1 LSTNVQIPNH
11 QSSTAGPAL
20 ATHRVRLR
28 PVRDADLPFLYGLM
42 TAPEAGARVRF
53 AGATPSPAQVASSLW
68 EDVLAQFIIAT
79 AAGQAIG
86 LFVISSPNF
95 RDGYA
100 YFSVLG
106 MPGATGRGTVAEG
119 GMLGVHY
126 AFSTW
131 PFRKLY
137 MEASETSYGAFGSGL
152 GRLFAEEGRLRN
164 HAYFDGRY
172 QDLRILAVY
181 RETWAR
187 LAPRYLRSNG
197 HDAS

>member
-1 LSTNVQIPNH
+1 MSTDTRVP
-11 QSSTAGPAL
+11 QSVAGPPGTPL
-20 ATHRVRLR
+20 ATRRVRLR
-28 PVRDADLPFLYGLM
+28 PVRDADLPFLYALM
-42 TAPEAGARVRF
+42 TAPESGARVRF
-53 AGATPSPAQVASSLW
+53 AGATPSPSQVAATLW
-68 EDVLAQFIIAT
+68 EDVLAQFVIESAS
-79 AAGQAIG
+79 GEAIG
-86 LFVISSPNF
+86 LFVVSSPNF

-106 MPGATGRGTVAEG
+106 RPDMLGRGRVAEG

-137 MEASETSYGAFGSGL
+137 MESSETSYAAFGSGL
-152 GRLFAEEGRLRN
+152 GRFFAEEGRLRQ

-181 RETWAR
+181 RETWAA
-187 LAPRYLRSNG
+187 LAPRYLKR
-197 HDAS
+197 ART

>member
-1 LSTNVQIPNH
+1 MSPDVQLADH
-11 QSSTAGPAL
+11 QPATSGPQL
-20 ATHRVRLR
+20 TMRRVRLR

-42 TAPEAGARVRF
+42 TAPESGARVRF
-53 AGATPSPAQVASSLW
+53 AGATPSPAQVAASLW
-68 EDVLAQFIIAT
+68 EDVLAQFIIETTTGRAL
-79 AAGQAIG
+79 G
-86 LFVISSPNF
+86 LFVLSSPNF

-100 YFSVLG
+100 YLSVLG
-106 MPGATGRGTVAEG
+106 MPGATGRGSVAIG

-131 PFRKLY
+131 PFRKFY
-137 MEASETSYGAFGSGL
+137 MEASETSYAAFGSGL

-187 LAPRYLRSNG
+187 LAPRYLKSNG
-197 HDAS
+197 RAGP